1 LLSVASFGKVGE
13 GADGNGIPFGDF
25 VMTKCVQGLCCAA
38 GFLAAI
44 SMPLS
49 ISTQAQAE
57 QSSCAD
63 CNRPVANTKV
73 STSYKYKT
81 VQRVKNVT
89 QYKDVN
95 KTSYQKR
102 VNRIVNVT
110 RIQPVTRV
118 NVVTRVHNRTVV
130 LHQTQNVA
138 QTATLPTR
146 TVTTGKTIQ
155 INHPA
160 EHRHC
165 NC

>member
-1 LLSVASFGKVGE
+1 MTRSVK
-13 GADGNGIPFGDF
+13 
-25 VMTKCVQGLCCAA
+25 GLCGAA
-38 GFLAAI
+38 GLVAAMFI
-44 SMPLS
+44 ALPVSA
-49 ISTQAQAE
+49 QAQAE
-57 QSSCAD
+57 RSNCAE
-63 CNRPVANTKV
+63 CNRPATKV
-73 STSYKYKT
+73 NTSYKYKT

-95 KTSYQKR
+95 RTSYQKH

-130 LHQTQNVA
+130 LHQTQHVA

-155 INHPA
+155 VNHPT
-160 EHRHC
+160 EHRNC

>member
-1 LLSVASFGKVGE
+1 MTRSVK
-13 GADGNGIPFGDF
+13 
-25 VMTKCVQGLCCAA
+25 GLCSAA
-38 GFLAAI
+38 GFLAAMCLGFAV
-44 SMPLS
+44 SG
-49 ISTQAQAE
+49 QAQA
-57 QSSCAD
+57 QRSNCAE
-63 CNRPVANTKV
+63 CNRPASKV
-73 STSYKYKT
+73 NTSYRYKT

-95 KTSYQKR
+95 RTNYQKH

-118 NVVTRVHNRTVV
+118 NVVTRVHNRMVV
-130 LHQTQNVA
+130 LHQTQHVA

-155 INHPA
+155 VNHPT
-160 EHRHC
+160 EHRNC

>member
-1 LLSVASFGKVGE
+1 VK
-13 GADGNGIPFGDF
+13 
-25 VMTKCVQGLCCAA
+25 GLCSAA
-38 GFLAAI
+38 GLLVI
-44 SMPLS
+44 SLGVAV
-49 ISTQAQAE
+49 STQAQA
-57 QSSCAD
+57 QRSNCAE
-63 CNRPVANTKV
+63 CNRPATKV
-73 STSYKYKT
+73 NTSYRYKT
-81 VQRVKNVT
+81 VQRVRNVT

-95 KTSYQKR
+95 RTNYQKH

-118 NVVTRVHNRTVV
+118 NVVTRVHNRMVV

-155 INHPA
+155 INHPT
-160 EHRHC
+160 EHRNC

>member
-1 LLSVASFGKVGE
+1 MTRSVK
-13 GADGNGIPFGDF
+13 
-25 VMTKCVQGLCCAA
+25 GLCGAA
-38 GFLAAI
+38 GLVAAMFI
-44 SMPLS
+44 ALPVSA
-49 ISTQAQAE
+49 QAQAE
-57 QSSCAD
+57 RSNCAE
-63 CNRPVANTKV
+63 CNRPATKLN
-73 STSYKYKT
+73 TSYKYKT

-95 KTSYQKR
+95 RTSYQKH

-130 LHQTQNVA
+130 LHQTQHVA
-138 QTATLPTR
+138 QTATLRTR

-155 INHPA
+155 INHPT
-160 EHRHC
+160 EHRNC

>member
-1 LLSVASFGKVGE
+1 MTRSVK
-13 GADGNGIPFGDF
+13 
-25 VMTKCVQGLCCAA
+25 GLCGAA
-38 GFLAAI
+38 GLLAAM
-44 SMPLS
+44 SLGFAASAP
-49 ISTQAQAE
+49 AQAE
-57 QSSCAD
+57 RSNCAE
-63 CNRPVANTKV
+63 CNRPATKV
-73 STSYKYKT
+73 NTSYRYKT

-95 KTSYQKR
+95 RTKYQKH

-118 NVVTRVHNRTVV
+118 SVVTRVHNRMVV
-130 LHQTQNVA
+130 LHQTQHVA

-155 INHPA
+155 VNHPT
-160 EHRHC
+160 EHRNC